1 MKKTEFI
8 ITLSE
13 KWTFVCV
20 QASQWVIFTAYCT
33 QKLISI
39 SCTYCALFSHSC
51 MLFYCSNMLITLSSP
66 SNIFTYDIHD
76 IAKSLYCSNVL
87 TCPMNIFILWYT
99 VHDSKIFINTRL
111 LLIDLI
117 TLFNI
122 THIHAFFSLI
132 NFIALMCYILWY
144 TLCTHESHI
153 NLYPYITY
161 YHFNQVILILYL

>member
-20 QASQWVIFTAYCT
+20 QALQWVIFTAYCT
-33 QKLISI
+33 QKFISI

-51 MLFYCSNMLITLSSP
+51 MLFYCSNLLITLSSP

-87 TCPMNIFILWYT
+87 I
-99 VHDSKIFINTRL
+99 TRL

-132 NFIALMCYILWY
+132 NLFYCSDVLYIVIHIMY
-144 TLCTHESHI
+144 TWIS
-153 NLYPYITY
+153 Y
-161 YHFNQVILILYL
+161 